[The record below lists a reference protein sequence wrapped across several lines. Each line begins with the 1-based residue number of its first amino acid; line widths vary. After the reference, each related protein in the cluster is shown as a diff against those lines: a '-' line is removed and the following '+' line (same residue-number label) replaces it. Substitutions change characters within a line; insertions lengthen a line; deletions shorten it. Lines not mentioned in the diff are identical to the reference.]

1 MRYIKEIL
9 RLRYEAKLSQRDIS
23 RSVRVSLG
31 SVNQY
36 LARAENARI
45 SWPLPENMNQK
56 ALIKALFPDHSV
68 SRKSGFM
75 TPEWPEVQIELR
87 RKGVTK
93 QLLWEEYCQA
103 HPHNAYS
110 YSQYCH
116 HFQVWLSHQR
126 RSMRQVHKAGEK
138 TFIDYA
144 GPTVPIVNPD
154 GGEIRQAAIFIA
166 VLGASNYSFAEATWG
181 QTLCDWLES
190 HVRAFEFFG
199 GTTTIVVPDNL
210 RSAVSKACRYEPE
223 MNRTYNTLAE
233 HYCVAII
240 PARPRKPKDKSKA
253 ENGVLLVERW
263 VLAKLRH
270 ETFFSLA
277 ALNIRIK
284 ELMVQ
289 LNEKPFQK
297 LPGSRRSQ
305 FEALDKPVL
314 RALPTHRYQYVD
326 IKQVRVN
333 IDYHVEYKK
342 HFYSVPHKLVGK
354 QLEVHASSSSVQ
366 VYKLDV
372 LITAHPRKYHAGF
385 TTNPAHMPENHRA
398 HAIWTPERLLAW
410 GGRIGPNTRKMVQQ
424 FIDEK
429 KHPEQAYRACLGLLN
444 LGKTYGDERLESAC
458 QLAHVEGLRRVKNIR
473 NILKNKLDQIRVR
486 EEDAKDLPESDAPQ
500 PGTPQP
506 GTLNQHHENVR
517 GPTQYY

>member
-1 MRYIKEIL
+1 MARGKLSVRYIKEIL

-23 RSVRVSLG
+23 RSVRVSVG

-36 LARAENARI
+36 LARAAKAGI
-45 SWPLPENMNQK
+45 SWPVPEDMDQK
-56 ALIKALFPDHSV
+56 ALIKALFPDQQAA
-68 SRKSGFM
+68 RKSGFIA
-75 TPEWPEVQIELR
+75 PEWPTAQIELR

-110 YSQYCH
+110 YSQYCYH
-116 HFQVWLSHQR
+116 YQVWLSQQR

-144 GPTVPIVNPD
+144 GPTVPVINPD
-154 GGEIRQAAIFIA
+154 TGEIRQAAIFIA

-181 QTLCDWLES
+181 QSLCDWLES

-210 RSAVSKACRYEPE
+210 KSAVSKACRYEPE
-223 MNRTYNTLAE
+223 MNRTYNTMAE
-233 HYCVAII
+233 HYSVAII
-240 PARPRKPKDKSKA
+240 PARPRKPKDKSRA

-277 ALNIRIK
+277 ALNARIK
-284 ELMVQ
+284 ELLEQ
-289 LNEKPFQK
+289 LNNKPFQK

-305 FEALDKPVL
+305 FEVLDKPAL

-326 IKQVRVN
+326 IKKVKAN
-333 IDYHVEYKK
+333 IDYHVEYER
-342 HFYSVPHKLVGK
+342 HYYSVPHQLVGK

-366 VYKLDV
+366 VYNLDT
-372 LITAHPRKYHAGF
+372 LITTYPRKYQAGF

-398 HAIWTPERLLAW
+398 HATWTPERLLNW
-410 GGRIGPNTRKMVQQ
+410 GERIGPSTRQLVQQ

-429 KHPEQAYRACLGLLN
+429 QHPEQAYRACLGLLN
-444 LGKTYGDERLESAC
+444 LNKSYGDERLENAC
-458 QLAHVEGLRRVKNIR
+458 RLGLAEGLRTVKNIR
-473 NILKNKLDQIRVR
+473 NILKHKLDQIPET
-486 EEDAKDLPESDAPQ
+486 EEDLN
-500 PGTPQP
+500 TP
-506 GTLNQHHENVR
+506 LNQHHENVR
-517 GPTQYY
+517 GSTQYH